1 MNSALFMNQTARKS
15 TASQLRS
22 YQSNAG
28 QFELQSE
35 ASWQKTFVF
44 TWVVAC
50 KSWSMP
56 DKNAWY
62 HNLGHSE
69 RVTYPTQA
77 TRLLYWS
84 YQIAKM
90 ISHLNSFFTSS
101 ITRKLSARSNNGVF
115 TIASF
120 PWQTFVGIWIGR
132 RIWQN

>member
-1 MNSALFMNQTARKS
+1 MNQTARKS

-35 ASWQKTFVF
+35 ASRQKTFVF

-50 KSWSMP
+50 KSCSMP

-77 TRLLYWS
+77 TRLLY
-84 YQIAKM
+84 
-90 ISHLNSFFTSS
+90 
-101 ITRKLSARSNNGVF
+101 
-115 TIASF
+115 
-120 PWQTFVGIWIGR
+120 
-132 RIWQN
+132 